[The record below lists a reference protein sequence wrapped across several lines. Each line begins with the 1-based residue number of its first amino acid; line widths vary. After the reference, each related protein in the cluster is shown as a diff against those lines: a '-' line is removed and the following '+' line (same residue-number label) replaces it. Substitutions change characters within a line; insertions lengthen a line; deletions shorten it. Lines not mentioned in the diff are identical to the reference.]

1 VYSRVF
7 MKPRTLIAVLTV
19 TALSIFPSTSAQAST
34 LQILSG
40 TYIADGFYV
49 GPLTGN
55 LDSTPITFYCE
66 DFNHQVF
73 FGQSWSVTENTFATI
88 PQTRWHDLRTY
99 ENIAFLL
106 QQLTSDINN
115 VGGGDVGAIQ
125 EAIWRQASSDPS
137 LITVNSTY
145 WFDLAASQDFTNT
158 NFSNFIILT
167 PTDPNNFQEMID
179 VVPEPSTMA
188 LAILGLGLA
197 TMAVRR
203 RA

>member
-1 VYSRVF
+1 
-7 MKPRTLIAVLTV
+7 
-19 TALSIFPSTSAQAST
+19 
-34 LQILSG
+34 
-40 TYIADGFYV
+40 
-49 GPLTGN
+49 
-55 LDSTPITFYCE
+55 
-66 DFNHQVF
+66 
-73 FGQSWSVTENTFATI
+73 VTENTFATI

-125 EAIWRQASSDPS
+125 EAIWRQASNDPS

-145 WFDLAASQDFTNT
+145 WFDLAASQDFTNF
-158 NFSNFIILT
+158 NFNNYIILT
-167 PTDPNNFQEMID
+167 RTDPNNFHEMID

-188 LAILGLGLA
+188 LAILGLGVA
-197 TMAVRR
+197 AVAVRS